1 MNNEQFEK
9 EVDRLLEQREIPP
22 VEERV
27 QQVYDLCEYFYK
39 ETGRTPISYQL
50 DRLGSY
56 ILADVLRDKDV
67 HKVKNTEYPILSPT
81 QQKLRNRRES
91 RVGDDNLDFIKSK
104 EVDNNPNAFKV
115 RTQNKDEWYYDGSSA
130 SRIWYGLQHVKE
142 T

>member
-9 EVDRLLEQREIPP
+9 EVDYLLEQKEIPP
-22 VEERV
+22 VQDRI
-27 QQVYDLCEYFYK
+27 QQVYDLCELYYK
-39 ETGRTPISYQL
+39 QTGRTPQSYQL

-81 QQKLRNRRES
+81 QQKLRNRREN
-91 RVGDDNLDFIKSK
+91 RVGDDNLDFIKNK

-115 RTQNKDEWYYDGSSA
+115 RTQNKDE
-130 SRIWYGLQHVKE
+130 
-142 T
+142 